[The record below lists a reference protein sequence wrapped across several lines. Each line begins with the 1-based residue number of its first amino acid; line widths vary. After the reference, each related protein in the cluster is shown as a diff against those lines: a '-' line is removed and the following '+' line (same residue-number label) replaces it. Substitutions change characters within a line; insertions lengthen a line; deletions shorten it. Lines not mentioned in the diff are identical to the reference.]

1 MYLNKINSNEVFRLL
16 EEVLILAK
24 IDYRIQSGANYQTQ
38 GYDECIYIFVKKKHN
53 LKFKMFKNFSLSCQ
67 KMFDTDCIRINFYNK
82 EIDTDDFK
90 FILTYI
96 RYFVGRI

>member
-1 MYLNKINSNEVFRLL
+1 MYSNKINSNEVFRLL
-16 EEVLILAK
+16 EETLILAD

-38 GYDECIYIFVKKKHN
+38 GYDECIYIFLNKKHS

-67 KMFDTDCIRINFYNK
+67 KIYDKDCIKIDFYNNN
-82 EIDTDDFK
+82 ITFDDYK